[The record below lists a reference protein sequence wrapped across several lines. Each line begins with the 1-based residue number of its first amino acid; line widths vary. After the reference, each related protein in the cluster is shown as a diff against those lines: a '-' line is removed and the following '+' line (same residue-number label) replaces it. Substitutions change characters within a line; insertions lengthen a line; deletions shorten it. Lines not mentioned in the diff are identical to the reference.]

1 MTLLGR
7 DTPALPPGTLFSKLE
22 VAALEDFATDRGLPA
37 PDNLGRAVRTTAQLG
52 GYVNRKHDPAPVHQI
67 IWQGY
72 TRLAI
77 IAQAYERLIHLGQ
90 TSKLS

>member
-7 DTPALPPGTLFSKLE
+7 DTPGLPPGTLFSKLE
-22 VAALEDFATDRGLPA
+22 IAALEDFVTDRGLPP
-37 PDNLGRAVRTTAQLG
+37 PDNLGRAVRTPAQLG
-52 GYVNRKHDPAPVHQI
+52 GYLNRKHAPAPGHQI

-72 TRLAI
+72 TRLAT
-77 IAQAYERLIHLGQ
+77 IAQAYERLIRLGQ